1 MSNGLKGLIEKY
13 AENADNGSFE
23 SLMCQFALDMIDLKK
38 EVKEL
43 KKAKTNF
50 FIRMGV
56 IKASAFLFG
65 IFLFNSIIITGVCI
79 GILKTFGKL

>member
-23 SLMCQFALDMIDLKK
+23 SLMCQFALDMI
-38 EVKEL
+38 
-43 KKAKTNF
+43 
-50 FIRMGV
+50 
-56 IKASAFLFG
+56 
-65 IFLFNSIIITGVCI
+65 NSIIITGVCI